1 MKKYAILFL
10 LLTGC
15 ATTGKGFEVD
25 VNNAFPHNEVQKI
38 AIVAFETSLKKKGN
52 TGYLVKSVSLG
63 KAGKAKTI
71 FTDIMARELRKW
83 ERFAILEGK
92 ALGEELKLKDL
103 REEDFLHTENYSSLG
118 RSIGVDA
125 IVVGEIEE
133 YGFSYITLPA
143 GRLVVTQT
151 SIVTFKVKCID
162 VITNKTIWTV
172 DIKGTSK
179 EDGERTLA
187 SKLITEAIKTLKEKL
202 N

>member
-15 ATTGKGFEVD
+15 ATIGRNLEVD

-38 AIVAFETSLKKKGN
+38 AIVTFETSLKEEGT
-52 TGYLVKSVSLG
+52 TGHIFKSVSVG
-63 KAGKAKTI
+63 KVKPI
-71 FTDIMARELRKW
+71 FTDMMARELRKW

-92 ALGEELKLKDL
+92 TLEKELELKNLSK
-103 REEDFLHTENYSSLG
+103 EDFLKTENYSRLG

-125 IVVGEIEE
+125 IVVGEVER

-143 GRLVVTQT
+143 GRLILAQTFVV
-151 SIVTFKVKCID
+151 SFKVKCMD
-162 VITNKTIWTV
+162 VITNETIWAV

-179 EDGERTLA
+179 EDGERVLA
-187 SKLITEAIKTLKEKL
+187 SALITEAIKTLKAKL

>member
-10 LLTGC
+10 FLTGC
-15 ATTGKGFEVD
+15 VTTGESLEVN
-25 VNNAFPHNEVQKI
+25 VNNDFPHNEVQKI
-38 AIVAFETSLKKKGN
+38 AIVTFETSLKEEGT
-52 TGYLVKSVSLG
+52 TGHIFKSVSIG
-63 KAGKAKTI
+63 KVKTI

-92 ALGEELKLKDL
+92 ALEEELELKNL

-125 IVVGEIEE
+125 MVVGEVEK

-143 GRLVVTQT
+143 GRLILTQT
-151 SIVTFKVKCID
+151 FVISFKVKCID
-162 VITNKTIWTV
+162 VITNETIWTV
-172 DIKGTSK
+172 NIKGTSK
-179 EDGERTLA
+179 EDGERVLA
-187 SKLITEAIKTLKEKL
+187 SALITKAIKTLKTKL

>member
-15 ATTGKGFEVD
+15 VTTGKDLEVN

-38 AIVAFETSLKKKGN
+38 AIVTFETSLNRKGT
-52 TGYLVKSVSLG
+52 TGHIFKSVSV
-63 KAGKAKTI
+63 GKAKTI
-71 FTDIMARELRKW
+71 FTGIMARELRKW

-92 ALGEELKLKDL
+92 ALEEELELKNL

-125 IVVGEIEE
+125 IVVGEVEK
-133 YGFSYITLPA
+133 YGFSYIVLPA
-143 GRLVVTQT
+143 GRLVLTQT
-151 SIVTFKVKCID
+151 SVVSFKVKCID
-162 VITNKTIWTV
+162 VITNETIWSV
-172 DIKGTSK
+172 NIKGTSK
-179 EDGERTLA
+179 EDGERVLA
-187 SKLITEAIKTLKEKL
+187 SALITEAIKTLKAKL